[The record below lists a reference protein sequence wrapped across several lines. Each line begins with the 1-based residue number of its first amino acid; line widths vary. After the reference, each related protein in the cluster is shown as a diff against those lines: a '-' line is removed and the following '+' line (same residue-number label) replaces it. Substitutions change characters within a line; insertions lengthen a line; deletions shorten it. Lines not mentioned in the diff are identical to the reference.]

1 MSDTP
6 VPGEN
11 RPAIPVVPA
20 PSGVPAAAQVPATAQ
35 PAGSANPVGSAA
47 TPEQAKAAEPAKA
60 TESANTTEPAK
71 DAESAKPGESAKPR
85 SSAVYVA
92 YGVSG
97 AIFLLYAIGW
107 AITLF
112 VGPSTA
118 PDGVLNQIMAYL
130 TVGLAIASGP
140 LWFMGVFLLTRGRKP
155 VIQVLWQLLGIALLA
170 PWPFILGV

>member
-1 MSDTP
+1 MSDHP
-6 VPGEN
+6 VPAGSE
-11 RPAIPVVPA
+11 PVIPVVPA
-20 PSGVPAAAQVPATAQ
+20 VSEPATTVE
-35 PAGSANPVGSAA
+35 PSTV
-47 TPEQAKAAEPAKA
+47 AEG
-60 TESANTTEPAK
+60 TT
-71 DAESAKPGESAKPR
+71 PR
-85 SSAVYVA
+85 SPAIYVA

-107 AITLF
+107 AITLL
-112 VGPSTA
+112 VAPSAA

>member
-71 DAESAKPGESAKPR
+71 DAESAKPR